1 MGNAPPKKPSND
13 EDSSKLYF
21 DGRTPPSMRK
31 QLATEL
37 TGPNSKGAFLTYEE
51 FRLKYNNEDEIQ
63 FSRKVARMEK
73 GDERSIHPPS
83 WPLFFGTPSDAE
95 NYAKDTKAGNNMTL
109 YGVQGNLMSCS
120 KKIAENIMKPM
131 KPLDGTP
138 PLNVYLDLGGQKLD
152 KHDFIR
158 VCLAAKVARGEVVE
172 RWNALPATQKNR
184 WKSHRKL
191 NHRLISEI
199 IKLMIELWDKDPT
212 YCQSIPIESPLGPD
226 KVSTTLGDTFFDI
239 DEAVKYATA
248 LGTGKIE
255 LADGTT
261 RTAINWDFGR
271 ICRNYGILGT
281 TGKNLLRFKTDLI
294 GDGVRVSSGF
304 IDRVF
309 SSLLLELGRRGSL
322 KRIWHDYTGET
333 PVNIRISGYAAP
345 VVLCSHGLDNFKTTG
360 NINSLLFHAE
370 LMTGYTSVNSK
381 QEVAICPLTSVS
393 AQYKPS
399 SEDNQ
404 TRELFFSVS
413 EGDLNTSESFDSS
426 DYYRQLQLRLLVLD
440 KLVSNGVST
449 KTVGTFDT
457 MPAVG
462 GGGSGGGSAATVVTG
477 VPVDTAPAAATVP
490 APVTAVP
497 APVAAVPAPAAT
509 VSAPAATVSAP
520 AATVSDVAALG
531 KRKASEVGIRGDP
544 AKRRGGR
551 RYNVAGQRRNRRKR
565 STRKYNRSGKKKK
578 TRVKRRKNRTRSKR
592 RKNRTRTKR
601 IRKLISKRKYNL

>member
-1 MGNAPPKKPSND
+1 MGNAPPKKPSN
-13 EDSSKLYF
+13 EDNPILYF

-37 TGPNSKGAFLTYEE
+37 TGDNSKGAFLTYEE

-73 GDERSIHPPS
+73 GDERSIHPPR

-172 RWNALPATQKNR
+172 RWNALPATQKDR

-191 NHRLISEI
+191 NHRLIFEI
-199 IKLMIELWDKDPT
+199 IKLMIELWDEDPT
-212 YCQSIPIESPLGPD
+212 YCQSILIESPLGPD
-226 KVSTTLGDTFFDI
+226 KVPTTLGETFFDI

-248 LGTGKIE
+248 LRTGKIE

-261 RTAINWDFGR
+261 RTAENWDFGR

-281 TGKNLLRFKTDLI
+281 TGKNTLPFKTDLI
-294 GDGVRVSSGF
+294 GYGVRVSSGF

-322 KRIWHDYTGET
+322 KRIWHDYRGET

-345 VVLCSHGLDNFKTTG
+345 VVLCGHGLDNFKTTG

-370 LMTGYTSVNSK
+370 LMTGYTSVSFEQNK
-381 QEVAICPLTSVS
+381 PVAAICPLTSVS

-399 SEDNQ
+399 SEDNP
-404 TRELFFSVS
+404 THELFFSVP
-413 EGDLNTSESFDSS
+413 EGYLNTSESFDS
-426 DYYRQLQLRLLVLD
+426 DDQWGQLELRLLVLD
-440 KLVSNGVST
+440 NLVSNGVST

-477 VPVDTAPAAATVP
+477 VPV
-490 APVTAVP
+490 
-497 APVAAVPAPAAT
+497 
-509 VSAPAATVSAP
+509 SAPAATVSAP

-531 KRKASEVGIRGDP
+531 RNSGKRKAPEVNIRGDA
-544 AKRRGGR
+544 AKRGGGR

>member
-1 MGNAPPKKPSND
+1 MGNASSTRPPT
-13 EDSSKLYF
+13 LHF
-21 DGRTPPSMRK
+21 DGRTPPEMKAQR
-31 QLATEL
+31 ATEL

-51 FRLKYNNEDEIQ
+51 CRLKYNNKDEIQ

-83 WPLFFGTPSDAE
+83 WPLFFGTPSDAK

-120 KKIAENIMKPM
+120 SKKIAENIMTPTKPSISPPITM
-131 KPLDGTP
+131 G
-138 PLNVYLDLGGQKLD
+138 PLNVYLDLGGQKLN
-152 KHDFIR
+152 KNDFVQ
-158 VCLAAKVARGEVVE
+158 VCEAAGMHGEG
-172 RWNALPATQKNR
+172 RWKFLNDAQKNR

-191 NHRLISEI
+191 NHGLIFEI
-199 IKLMIELWDKDPT
+199 IKLMIKLWDEDPT
-212 YCQSIPIESPLGPD
+212 YCRSIPIESPLGPD

-239 DEAVKYATA
+239 ELALEYAATQR
-248 LGTGKIE
+248 TRKIE
-255 LADGTT
+255 LESGAT

-322 KRIWHDYTGET
+322 KRIWHDYRGET

-404 TRELFFSVS
+404 THELFFSVS
-413 EGDLNTSESFDSS
+413 EGGLNTSESFDSS

-449 KTVGTFDT
+449 ETVGTFDT

-477 VPVDTAPAAATVP
+477 VPVDTAPAAAPVPAPVAATVP

-509 VSAPAATVSAP
+509 VSAPAATVS
-520 AATVSDVAALG
+520 DVAALG
-531 KRKASEVGIRGDP
+531 KRKASEVDIRGDP